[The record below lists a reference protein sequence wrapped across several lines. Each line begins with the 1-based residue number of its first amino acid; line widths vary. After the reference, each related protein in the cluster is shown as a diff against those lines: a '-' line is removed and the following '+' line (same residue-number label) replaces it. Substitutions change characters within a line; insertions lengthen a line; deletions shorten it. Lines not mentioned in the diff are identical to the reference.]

1 MTEPSDFLRFAST
14 LNSRAWLTYPVRR
27 VFFEIMKPFIVYQAA
42 LTDTVGKSCQVFNQ
56 QRANLEGQVAQLSIA
71 SDKARQQ
78 LLLLDGLRKDSLAVS
93 SRLASLEDGV
103 NQLEDQKPAL
113 LERLSHAEHRLADF
127 EDRLHLM
134 RDLLQER
141 DAKAASFGIP
151 TLPREAPLAI
161 AGTTLILHDGPF
173 GRFLLRSPDVISDHV
188 TRGEFWDAHLQPIIE
203 QTGRPDACAID
214 AGAYLGF
221 HSVYMSRYFGTV
233 YSFEPQVEI
242 YRMLCANLLLNNC
255 HNVIA
260 TNGALYDVEGQMRM
274 APPAV
279 QEISVPRDG
288 TQPAY
293 DAIGNAAALMFELA
307 PAPDEQSVPCRTIDG
322 MGLTT
327 LALLKVDAQGSDLHI
342 LQGARATIARCRP
355 AIVAECE
362 RELTRAH
369 HHTIDDYRAFF
380 AQVDYDVKV
389 LDDRSSGKQ
398 IDFLAIP
405 R

>member
-1 MTEPSDFLRFAST
+1 MADPSDFLRFAYT
-14 LNSRAWLTYPVRR
+14 LNSRAWFTYPIRR
-27 VFFEIMKPFIVYQAA
+27 VFFEIMRPFIVYQSA
-42 LTDTVGKSCQVFNQ
+42 LTDAVAHNCQVVG
-56 QRANLEGQVAQLSIA
+56 EQVAAVIA
-71 SDKARQQ
+71 SEKARPQPTM
-78 LLLLDGLRKDSLAVS
+78 LDGLRKDSLAVS
-93 SRLASLEDGV
+93 SRLASLEDAV
-103 NQLEDQKPAL
+103 SQLEDQRPAL
-113 LERLSHAEHRLADF
+113 LERLSQAEHRLADF
-127 EDRLHLM
+127 DDRLHLM

-141 DAKAASFGIP
+141 DAKAAPFGIA

-221 HSVYMSRYFGTV
+221 HSVYMSHYFGTV

-260 TNGALYDVEGQMRM
+260 INGALYDVEGHMRL
-274 APPAV
+274 ARPQL
-279 QEISVPRDG
+279 QEIPVPWNG

-307 PAPDEQSVPCRTIDG
+307 PEPDDQSVPCRPIDA

-327 LALLKVDAQGSDLHI
+327 LGLLKVDTQGSDLHV
-342 LQGARATIARCRP
+342 LLGARATIGRCRP
-355 AIVAECE
+355 TIVAECE

-380 AQVDYDVKV
+380 AQIEYDIKV

-398 IDFLAIP
+398 IDFLATP

>member
-1 MTEPSDFLRFAST
+1 
-14 LNSRAWLTYPVRR
+14 
-27 VFFEIMKPFIVYQAA
+27 
-42 LTDTVGKSCQVFNQ
+42 
-56 QRANLEGQVAQLSIA
+56 
-71 SDKARQQ
+71 
-78 LLLLDGLRKDSLAVS
+78 
-93 SRLASLEDGV
+93 
-103 NQLEDQKPAL
+103 
-113 LERLSHAEHRLADF
+113 
-127 EDRLHLM
+127 
-134 RDLLQER
+134 
-141 DAKAASFGIP
+141 
-151 TLPREAPLAI
+151 
-161 AGTTLILHDGPF
+161 
-173 GRFLLRSPDVISDHV
+173 
-188 TRGEFWDAHLQPIIE
+188 
-203 QTGRPDACAID
+203 
-214 AGAYLGF
+214 
-221 HSVYMSRYFGTV
+221 MSRYFGTV